1 MNLKNLLSLQLSSNA
16 GVGKKERVESN
27 PHSKIEPIMSG
38 H

>member
-1 MNLKNLLSLQLSSNA
+1 MINKKIKLFSA

-27 PHSKIEPIMSG
+27 PHSKIEAIMSG